1 MKKILLLLCAS
12 VAFSGLYAQEPTPLY
27 GAQKYGNQLYKMD
40 TTGGGMSVI
49 STITMTSPYYMY
61 GTYGLGLD
69 PTTDIMYILYETN
82 HSGNRRLGT
91 LNVLTGAITDIGI
104 AGDLADIA
112 FGPDGRLYATENS
125 WNYTFDFVEINKLTG
140 AQTFLLGHT
149 NSTRGASICYDPFNN
164 KMLKFDR
171 SDIASIN
178 LGTMVE
184 TNESPISLPYS
195 DVGASV
201 VYSPTKAMTVHWGTL
216 YRFNTSTKVFTYV
229 GSAPGQLHALAFGVQ
244 PCVPIDIVASTI
256 ELCEGDPVNLDATAL
271 GTITWDGGITDG
283 VDFIPGPAGVYHYT
297 PTSDSEEDCES
308 DGIDITVIALP
319 TILAGSGDLNYCVG
333 ETVTLSASGDADL
346 YVWNDGDALDLSP
359 PVGTTTYNL
368 TGSYVGGGCVA
379 ESSTS
384 VTITMHELPVITA
397 SVDEDLICLGNEVTF
412 TGAGGVGYWWDVLGV
427 IDGEPY
433 MPNALGIT
441 TYTVT
446 GTDEFNCS
454 NTATVDV
461 EVVEGITIT
470 ATATDEIA
478 GADGTLD
485 ITISGGAPIF
495 SFDWDNDGTG
505 DFDDTEDLTGLTAG
519 FYTVIV
525 QSSAGCSETKTYRID
540 SQLSVDETENAI
552 ISVYPNPT
560 QELVNIELT
569 GAFQFEIVTINGQII
584 QTGTATDK
592 KVVSLKDYADGIYF
606 VNVSSDVNTTT
617 FKVVKK

>member
-1 MKKILLLLCAS
+1 
-12 VAFSGLYAQEPTPLY
+12 
-27 GAQKYGNQLYKMD
+27 
-40 TTGGGMSVI
+40 
-49 STITMTSPYYMY
+49 
-61 GTYGLGLD
+61 
-69 PTTDIMYILYETN
+69 
-82 HSGNRRLGT
+82 
-91 LNVLTGAITDIGI
+91 
-104 AGDLADIA
+104 
-112 FGPDGRLYATENS
+112 
-125 WNYTFDFVEINKLTG
+125 
-140 AQTFLLGHT
+140 
-149 NSTRGASICYDPFNN
+149 
-164 KMLKFDR
+164 
-171 SDIASIN
+171 
-178 LGTMVE
+178 
-184 TNESPISLPYS
+184 
-195 DVGASV
+195 
-201 VYSPTKAMTVHWGTL
+201 
-216 YRFNTSTKVFTYV
+216 
-229 GSAPGQLHALAFGVQ
+229 
-244 PCVPIDIVASTI
+244 
-256 ELCEGDPVNLDATAL
+256 
-271 GTITWDGGITDG
+271 
-283 VDFIPGPAGVYHYT
+283 
-297 PTSDSEEDCES
+297 
-308 DGIDITVIALP
+308 
-319 TILAGSGDLNYCVG
+319 
-333 ETVTLSASGDADL
+333 
-346 YVWNDGDALDLSP
+346 
-359 PVGTTTYNL
+359 
-368 TGSYVGGGCVA
+368 
-379 ESSTS
+379 
-384 VTITMHELPVITA
+384 
-397 SVDEDLICLGNEVTF
+397 
-412 TGAGGVGYWWDVLGV
+412 
-427 IDGEPY
+427 

-446 GTDEFNCS
+446 GTDEFDCS

-540 SQLSVDETENAI
+540 SQLSVDETENAL

>member
-1 MKKILLLLCAS
+1 
-12 VAFSGLYAQEPTPLY
+12 
-27 GAQKYGNQLYKMD
+27 
-40 TTGGGMSVI
+40 
-49 STITMTSPYYMY
+49 
-61 GTYGLGLD
+61 
-69 PTTDIMYILYETN
+69 
-82 HSGNRRLGT
+82 
-91 LNVLTGAITDIGI
+91 
-104 AGDLADIA
+104 
-112 FGPDGRLYATENS
+112 
-125 WNYTFDFVEINKLTG
+125 
-140 AQTFLLGHT
+140 
-149 NSTRGASICYDPFNN
+149 
-164 KMLKFDR
+164 
-171 SDIASIN
+171 
-178 LGTMVE
+178 
-184 TNESPISLPYS
+184 
-195 DVGASV
+195 
-201 VYSPTKAMTVHWGTL
+201 
-216 YRFNTSTKVFTYV
+216 
-229 GSAPGQLHALAFGVQ
+229 
-244 PCVPIDIVASTI
+244 
-256 ELCEGDPVNLDATAL
+256 
-271 GTITWDGGITDG
+271 
-283 VDFIPGPAGVYHYT
+283 
-297 PTSDSEEDCES
+297 
-308 DGIDITVIALP
+308 
-319 TILAGSGDLNYCVG
+319 
-333 ETVTLSASGDADL
+333 
-346 YVWNDGDALDLSP
+346 
-359 PVGTTTYNL
+359 
-368 TGSYVGGGCVA
+368 
-379 ESSTS
+379 
-384 VTITMHELPVITA
+384 MHELPVITA
-397 SVDEDLICLGNEVTF
+397 SVDEDVICLGNEVTF
-412 TGAGGVGYWWDVLGV
+412 TGAGGVGYSWDVLGV

-446 GTDEFNCS
+446 GTDEFDCS

-540 SQLSVDETENAI
+540 SQLSVDETENAL